1 MNKNQS
7 KFIVSS
13 NEDAL
18 FVNLENKTEIDIDQ
32 QYGLQKIKD
41 IEYDEEDKIFYVS
54 SNMYMNKFGVY
65 IQRIY
70 EDEPTIESK
79 VIKWH
84 TRLEIGDVDL
94 YIMRNNALGLKELVI
109 GYR

>member
-1 MNKNQS
+1 
-7 KFIVSS
+7 
-13 NEDAL
+13 
-18 FVNLENKTEIDIDQ
+18 
-32 QYGLQKIKD
+32 
-41 IEYDEEDKIFYVS
+41 
-54 SNMYMNKFGVY
+54 MYKNKFGVY